1 MATEGAALAP
11 TQALEARRELL
22 LAWYAP
28 KPGSLSKTEDDD
40 ERWIRLYEH
49 KKLLRR
55 KTKKGVNIFRCSKTI
70 CVVVGVQTGYF
81 ISLPQHLE
89 QTKPSVGS

>member
-1 MATEGAALAP
+1 MRDG
-11 TQALEARRELL
+11 
-22 LAWYAP
+22 
-28 KPGSLSKTEDDD
+28 ED
-40 ERWIRLYEH
+40 YEH
-49 KKLLRR
+49 KKIASAKDEKR
-55 KTKKGVNIFRCSKTI
+55 SKYFSLQTI

>member
-1 MATEGAALAP
+1 MATERAALAP

-22 LAWYAP
+22 LRWYAP
-28 KPGSLSKTEDDD
+28 RPGSLSKTEDDD
-40 ERWIRLYEH
+40 ERWRRLRTQKNCFGE
-49 KKLLRR
+49 RR
-55 KTKKGVNIFRCSKTI
+55 KRSKYFSLQTI